1 MVHRFRITRL
11 ASTSARGILSLLGG
25 TEVLLHQSI
34 AQLDMRNLALI
45 ETLHPGVVEMVDQY
59 AEKEGGGLRRFSKK
73 EISWKNI

>member
-1 MVHRFRITRL
+1 MSYRKHLICAGIAESRALELHVRIG
-11 ASTSARGILSLLGG
+11 S
-25 TEVLLHQSI
+25 LHQSI
-34 AQLDMRNLALI
+34 ANLDVRNLALI